1 MSGYTSVKNAL
12 ASLDFFSS
20 LNEEQ
25 TDLLSSISYINSFA
39 KDYIV
44 HYEKKQNGSL
54 MFLLNGLAKA
64 YKIDKHNNEI
74 FLHYIYTNSLIS
86 EISNIK
92 QDTINSFSNVALLE
106 DSQILT
112 IDYKKF
118 KEFFIDKGHL
128 CYEFTNEIIARS
140 EQLQSLINREF
151 IFNSVVKVAMML
163 HDDLEI
169 FNKLKRAEISLILHI
184 QPETLSRV
192 LNRFKRDKI
201 IDSINGKVVVLDREA
216 LLSVCEE

>member
-1 MSGYTSVKNAL
+1 MSGYSSVKSAL

-20 LNEEQ
+20 LTDEQ
-25 TDLLSSISYINSFA
+25 TELLSSISHISSFT

-44 HYEKKQNGSL
+44 HYEKKQNTSL
-54 MFLLNGLAKA
+54 LFLLSGLAKA

-86 EISNIK
+86 EISNIR

-118 KEFFIDKGHL
+118 KEFFIDKGYL

>member
-1 MSGYTSVKNAL
+1 MNGYTSVKNAL

-25 TDLLSSISYINSFA
+25 KELLSSISHINSFS
-39 KDYIV
+39 KDYVV
-44 HYEKKQNGSL
+44 HYEKKQDNSL
-54 MFLLNGLAKA
+54 LFLLRGLAKA

-74 FLHYIYTNSLIS
+74 FLHYIHTNSLIS
-86 EISNIK
+86 DISNIK

-106 DSQILT
+106 DSQILV

-118 KEFFIDKGHL
+118 KEFFIDKGYL
-128 CYEFTNEIIARS
+128 CSEFTNEIIARS
-140 EQLQSLINREF
+140 EQLKSLINREF

-163 HDDLEI
+163 HDDLDI

-192 LNRFKRDKI
+192 LNRLKRDKI
-201 IDSINGKVVVLDREA
+201 IDSINGKVVILDKEA
-216 LLSVCEE
+216 LLCVCEE